1 MTTAP
6 DPGTRPPNASNPPSF
21 RKEAARKEA
30 ARKPAVRE
38 GAVRA
43 AVQDDAAL
51 LHAVAA
57 ETFPLACPPDAD
69 SESILAFIAEHLSE
83 ASFDGYLADPARELF
98 IAEVDGWAAGYAMV
112 VHGDPTDPDVVASVS
127 TRPTSE
133 LSKLYVRAAHH
144 GGGVST
150 ALVDAVVRASA
161 ARGSLSVW
169 LGVNDENE
177 RANRFYEKSG
187 FVMVGTKRFRL
198 GERLESDFVRERPLG

>member
-6 DPGTRPPNASNPPSF
+6 DPRTRPPNASNPPTF
-21 RKEAARKEA
+21 WKGAVRKEA

>member
-6 DPGTRPPNASNPPSF
+6 DPGTPPLDAGKSPSF
-21 RKEAARKEA
+21 RKS
-30 ARKPAVRE
+30 AVRE
-38 GAVRA
+38 VAVRA

-57 ETFPLACPPDAD
+57 ETFPLACPPDAGL
-69 SESILAFIAEHLSE
+69 ESILAFIVENLSE

-98 IAEVDGWAAGYAMV
+98 IAEVDGRAAGYAMA
-112 VHGDPTDPDVVASVS
+112 VHGDPTDPDVVASVC

-150 ALVDAVVRASA
+150 ALVDAVLRASA

-169 LGVNDENE
+169 LGVNDGNG

-187 FVMVGTKRFRL
+187 FAIVGAKRFRL
-198 GERLESDFVRERPLG
+198 GERLESDYVRERPLG